1 MRIWCRPRITNPRF
15 GSASPVPRITIGCTG
30 LRVLSASSKAPD
42 LKSRIRPVGERVP
55 SGNIMIE
62 LPRASTFSHA
72 SIIWSTLSLS
82 PRLSLMYPL
91 RDMFQP
97 MNGIRKFSILDT
109 HLK

>member
-1 MRIWCRPRITNPRF
+1 
-15 GSASPVPRITIGCTG
+15 
-30 LRVLSASSKAPD
+30 
-42 LKSRIRPVGERVP
+42 
-55 SGNIMIE
+55 MIE

-72 SIIWSTLSLS
+72 SIIWSTLSWS